1 MDIGLHDLAALFGQ
15 LGLANDEPSI
25 RQVNIPRQS
34 RGL

>member
-25 RQVNIPRQS
+25 WQFIGKRP
-34 RGL
+34 